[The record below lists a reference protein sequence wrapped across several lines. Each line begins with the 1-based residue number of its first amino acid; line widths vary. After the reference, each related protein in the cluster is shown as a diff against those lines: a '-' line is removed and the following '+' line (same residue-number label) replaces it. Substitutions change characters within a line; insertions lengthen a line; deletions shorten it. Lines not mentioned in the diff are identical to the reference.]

1 MRELTTS
8 NNILLMDLGSGP
20 IMKASSGAGDDH
32 GAAHMGHNRPP
43 DSGIGNVTFS
53 FTTEYTHTKR
63 ELKSLEYIMEKDS
76 F

>member
-1 MRELTTS
+1 
-8 NNILLMDLGSGP
+8 
-20 IMKASSGAGDDH
+20 MKASSGAGDDH

-43 DSGIGNVTFS
+43 DSGIGNVMFS
-53 FTTEYTHTKR
+53 FTTEYTHTKQ